1 MEFRSFEIATA
12 VFEICKDA
20 EAPLYK
26 EGIGWVEWPEDC
38 MESRAVHWLRQHITS
53 FSGLRMI

>member
-1 MEFRSFEIATA
+1 
-12 VFEICKDA
+12 
-20 EAPLYK
+20 
-26 EGIGWVEWPEDC
+26 VEWPEDC